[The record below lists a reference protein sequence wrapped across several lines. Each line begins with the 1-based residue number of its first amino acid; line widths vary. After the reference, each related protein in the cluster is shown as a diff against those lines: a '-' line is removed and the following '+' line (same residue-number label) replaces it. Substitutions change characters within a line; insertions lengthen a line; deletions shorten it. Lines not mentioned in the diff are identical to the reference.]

1 MDRGERPFDARSRL
15 ATSLLLSLLV
25 AGCGGSS
32 NIQFSSGG
40 PPHGVVANS
49 STVSVQGHTTVGAL
63 IAAGILAGASIRY
76 ERERDLPWSMHA
88 PEPDPLRRVVEH
100 DCTRPIKDW
109 SANLR
114 CR

>member
-1 MDRGERPFDARSRL
+1 MDRGERPFDARRRL
-15 ATSLLLSLLV
+15 AACLLLVPLLA

-40 PPHGVVANS
+40 PPQGVVANS

-63 IAAGILAGASIRY
+63 IAAGILAGASIR
-76 ERERDLPWSMHA
+76 RERDLPYAVRA
-88 PEPDPLRRVVEH
+88 PEPDPTRRIAEQ
-100 DCTRPIKDW
+100 DCTRQIEDW

>member
-1 MDRGERPFDARSRL
+1 MDRGERPLEARNRL
-15 ATSLLLSLLV
+15 AMSLLLSLLV
-25 AGCGGSS
+25 SGCGGSS

-40 PPHGVVANS
+40 PPQGVVANS

-63 IAAGILAGASIRY
+63 IAAGILAGVSIRREP
-76 ERERDLPWSMHA
+76 ERNAPFSMRV
-88 PEPDPLRRVVEH
+88 PEPHPARRIVEQ
-100 DCTRPIKDW
+100 DCTRPIEDW